1 MTNEELTNKT
11 EETQETQ
18 DIKTNENT
26 ESVEKKEENNVEMEE
41 KKKEKKEV
49 KPTWKYYTYD
59 GSTKTKKLVI
69 DKRGKKYLIAKEN
82 KEFGN
87 DLGVANLTD
96 VSEGNVLPTHKG
108 DEFYLVEPTAF
119 DIIKKMKRSVTTLL
133 PKDIGLIIAYCGIE
147 NGETVIE
154 AGTGSAGLTMYLSQA
169 VGKEGKVVTYEKRPE
184 FAKIARKNLEIMG
197 SVKLNQPII
206 GVDEEPVE
214 TEPILNEVAE
224 SKKVYNVIQKIG
236 DITEGIE
243 EQDVDVI
250 VLDMPDPWNVVPHAK
265 QALNKAKGRIA
276 VYVPY
281 IEQSKKA
288 VEALK
293 ENNFLDIITIECIL
307 REMDISEKGVRPSTR
322 MIGHTGYLTFAR
334 VCPEKL
340 PLNEE

>member
-1 MTNEELTNKT
+1 MTNEELKNNT
-11 EETQETQ
+11 EETQAQQEQ
-18 DIKTNENT
+18 EQEPIT
-26 ESVEKKEENNVEMEE
+26 E
-41 KKKEKKEV
+41 KKEKKEV
-49 KPTWKYYTYD
+49 KPTWKYYEYD
-59 GSTKTKKLVI
+59 GSTKTKKLII

-87 DLGVANLTD
+87 DLGVSRLD
-96 VSEGNVLPTHKG
+96 GVSEGNVLPTHKG

-147 NGETVIE
+147 NGETVVE

-169 VGKEGKVVTYEKRPE
+169 VGKEGKVITYEKRPE
-184 FAKIARKNLEIMG
+184 FAKIARRNLEIMG

-206 GVDEEPVE
+206 GVEEEPVE
-214 TEPILNEVAE
+214 VDNTLININEEAE
-224 SKKVYNVIQKIG
+224 SRKVYNVIQKIG

-265 QALNKAKGRIA
+265 KALNKAKGRIA

-293 ENNFLDIITIECIL
+293 ENNFLDVITIECIL

-340 PLNEE
+340 ELDEE

>member
-1 MTNEELTNKT
+1 M
-11 EETQETQ
+11 
-18 DIKTNENT
+18 
-26 ESVEKKEENNVEMEE
+26 
-41 KKKEKKEV
+41 
-49 KPTWKYYTYD
+49 
-59 GSTKTKKLVI
+59 

-197 SVKLNQPII
+197 SVKINQPII
-206 GVDEEPVE
+206 GVEE
-214 TEPILNEVAE
+214 EVKEVSEEVQNPEAE

-265 QALNKAKGRIA
+265 KALNKAKGRIA

-293 ENNFLDIITIECIL
+293 ENNFLDVITIECIL

-340 PLNEE
+340 PLDEE